1 MAYTQQWLTEL
12 DTHLDWPSIISGMR
26 LAHDER
32 KAKQCEES
40 LQQFSEHAQD
50 VLLVKT
56 DDMIYHIG
64 EKV

>member
-1 MAYTQQWLTEL
+1 
-12 DTHLDWPSIISGMR
+12 MR

-56 DDMIYHIG
+56 DEMIYHIG